1 LGCICDVDSDSF
13 DFSLSLEI
21 DRAVQFGTAG
31 MVIFLLLIFLGKD
44 KSTYGRRVRAKRSII
59 QKTNCAFAFLMPV
72 SHLLN
77 HPACRS
83 RLLLAQEQ
91 NHRNSRPAPL
101 TVETAVS
108 GPQSFRKP
116 AMAASIGDLADSPNG

>member
-1 LGCICDVDSDSF
+1 
-13 DFSLSLEI
+13 
-21 DRAVQFGTAG
+21 

-44 KSTYGRRVRAKRSII
+44 KSTYGRRVRAKRSIV
-59 QKTNCAFAFLMPV
+59 QKTNCAFAFLMPA

-77 HPACRS
+77 HPGSSRALLACRS